1 MGILLLLAEWWCCCF
16 LLSSSK
22 HFPRNFLCSAT
33 IEKHPVKEIT
43 TKTTTTAAVTSIT
56 KKIAVESFIYIF
68 SFVFTSKRNF
78 EAYFVSKSLH
88 ISRFVLPSFHSSTI
102 KLSNHLML
110 QKLKEETVEIAI
122 FNLRQ
127 PQMLSQVIAKKLS
140 YRPHLQ

>member
-1 MGILLLLAEWWCCCF
+1 MMVLLLFFVVKPKTLSTE
-16 LLSSSK
+16 LPVQRNNRETSRKRNNNENNNNSSSYINNQK
-22 HFPRNFLCSAT
+22 NCSRKFHIYFLFCFYFETEFRSLFC
-33 IEKHPVKEIT
+33 VKVST
-43 TKTTTTAAVTSIT
+43 
-56 KKIAVESFIYIF
+56 YF
-68 SFVFTSKRNF
+68 S
-78 EAYFVSKSLH
+78 L
-88 ISRFVLPSFHSSTI
+88 VLPSFHSSTI